1 MRVTLVTMPKRGG
14 KFAGWG
20 EKKLENV
27 QLWCKNIGV
36 TWNMKT
42 AVLNEVIH
50 VPCVIAVS
58 LDSGLESKKVRTCM
72 YWQFIE
78 IKNNYSTLHKRA
90 YLFQKCNLVDAY
102 RLKVSFINKK
112 KITNSRT
119 SQLPWKGTCTCNS
132 KTSRWHHKCKNGTVG
147 KAQLF
152 HIGDLLSTFGN
163 SGPEGVAFG
172 EAQKCES
179 KIL

>member
-1 MRVTLVTMPKRGG
+1 MFNCDV
-14 KFAGWG
+14 
-20 EKKLENV
+20 
-27 QLWCKNIGV
+27 
-36 TWNMKT
+36 KT
-42 AVLNEVIH
+42 
-50 VPCVIAVS
+50 
-58 LDSGLESKKVRTCM
+58 LESHGTWKLQCWMKWFMSPVWLPCHLTPVLSQKRTCM

-119 SQLPWKGTCTCNS
+119 SQLPWKGTCTWNS